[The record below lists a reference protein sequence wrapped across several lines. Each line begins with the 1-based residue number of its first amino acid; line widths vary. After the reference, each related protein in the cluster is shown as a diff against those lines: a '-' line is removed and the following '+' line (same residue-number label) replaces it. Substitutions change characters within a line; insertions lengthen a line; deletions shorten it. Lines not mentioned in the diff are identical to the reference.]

1 MVKSNIICQQLI
13 WSENTFKFESQPSHP
28 VVAGLNLMMPKMA
41 YFGTKMGLFWLNWQ
55 FLSLKKSSDCGSL

>member
-28 VVAGLNLMMPKMA
+28 VVAGLNLMMPKIA
-41 YFGTKMGLFWLNWQ
+41 NFETKMDLF
-55 FLSLKKSSDCGSL
+55 